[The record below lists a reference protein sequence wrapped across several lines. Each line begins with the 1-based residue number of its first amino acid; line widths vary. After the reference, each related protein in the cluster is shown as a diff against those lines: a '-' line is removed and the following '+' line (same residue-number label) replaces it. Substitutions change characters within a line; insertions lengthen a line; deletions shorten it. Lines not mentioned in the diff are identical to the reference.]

1 MITARSLRLSVFA
14 FGLPAIALLV
24 AAPARAQSP
33 LALSGMSL
41 FSDFDANASG
51 QRVFNGVIGKY
62 GVSLAS
68 AGAPTMLHGV
78 GGGVDGGG
86 DARLFRNAGESDGL
100 SLIGAYTVNQFRVA
114 VDIRR
119 NLLEPE
125 RRRASTEFGLG
136 YTAALTESLSVGGGP
151 TIGFGEVT
159 PSRGGARPGGAD
171 NARSLGL
178 TGAATLSLSE
188 NWALTGVLGYRAR
201 TDGSREDSFF
211 SVLGLGYRF

>member
-1 MITARSLRLSVFA
+1 MTVF
-14 FGLPAIALLV
+14 V
-24 AAPARAQSP
+24 AASARAQSP
-33 LALSGMSL
+33 LTLSGLSL
-41 FSDFDANASG
+41 FSDFDATASG
-51 QRVFNGVIGKY
+51 LRVFNGTIGKY

-68 AGAPTMLHGV
+68 AGAPTMLHGPV
-78 GGGVDGGG
+78 GGGD
-86 DARLFRNAGESDGL
+86 DARLFRNAAASDGL
-100 SLIGAYTVNQFRVA
+100 SLIGAYTVNRFRVA

-119 NLLEPE
+119 TLLEPE

-136 YTAALTESLSVGGGP
+136 YTAALTNSLSVGAGP

-159 PSRGGARPGGAD
+159 PSRGAARPGGAD

-178 TGAATLSLSE
+178 TGAATLNLTE